1 LFPGSVAIT
10 ISEEFAMLRRFALA
24 AFVTLSLPRIAVADD
39 WGAFILRL
47 GQDTTSV
54 ERYHRTATRLEIE
67 QVGRAGRVLQSR
79 VVYDLADS
87 AVTRATLVVTEP
99 GTAAPVQT
107 IDATFDHDSVYARI
121 QNGSGP
127 PERVVASVPHD
138 AIVYWY
144 ACAWASY
151 ETAIARLMQ
160 GRSDSLRV
168 PLYLLGSKGTAWLS
182 LHRLGRDSVDF
193 LNRHQEH
200 YCVRV
205 DATGRVL
212 GALPISGPNKFT
224 VSRASDLDIASY
236 ATAYVDRERAGR
248 GLGQL
253 SPRDTLRTT
262 VAGASFWIDY
272 SRPSKRGRAIFGG
285 VVPYGEVWR
294 TGANYATQFRTDL
307 RLDFGGTIV
316 PAGLYTLWTLPTAT
330 GWKLIINS
338 ETGQWGTAHD
348 ASKDL
353 FVIDMEVSA
362 LPQVVERFTIDI
374 DPTLQGGVLNL
385 DWDTTRASVAFTV
398 RPVAPVV
405 SH

>member
-1 LFPGSVAIT
+1 
-10 ISEEFAMLRRFALA
+10 MLRRFALA
-24 AFVTLSLPRIAVADD
+24 VAVTISLPGNAVADD
-39 WGAFILRL
+39 RGAFILRL

-67 QVGRAGRVLQSR
+67 QVGRAGRVLQSH
-79 VVYDLADS
+79 VVYDLAEG

-99 GTAAPVQT
+99 GTATPVRT
-107 IDATFDHDSVYARI
+107 MDATFDHDSVYARI
-121 QNGSGP
+121 RNGSAP
-127 PERVVASVPHD
+127 PESLVASVPHG

-144 ACAWASY
+144 DCAWASY
-151 ETAIARLMQ
+151 EMAIAKFLQ
-160 GRSDSLRV
+160 GKSDSLRS

-182 LHRLGRDSVDF
+182 LRRLGGDSTDL

-200 YCVRV
+200 YRVRV
-205 DATGRVL
+205 DSAGHVL
-212 GALPISGPNKFT
+212 GASPISGPNKFT
-224 VSRASDLDIASY
+224 VSRVSDLDIAGY
-236 ATAYVDRERAGR
+236 ASAYAARERAGQ
-248 GLGQL
+248 GLGPL
-253 SPRDTLRTT
+253 SPRDTLQAT
-262 VAGASFWIDY
+262 VAGASIWIDY
-272 SRPSKRGRAIFGG
+272 SRPSKRGRVIFGR

-307 RLDFGGTIV
+307 QLDFGGTVV
-316 PAGLYTLWTLPTAT
+316 PAGFYTLWTLPTAT
-330 GWKLIINS
+330 GWKLILNS

-353 FVIDMEVSA
+353 FAIDMRVSG

-385 DWDTTRASVAFTV
+385 DWDTTRASVEFTV